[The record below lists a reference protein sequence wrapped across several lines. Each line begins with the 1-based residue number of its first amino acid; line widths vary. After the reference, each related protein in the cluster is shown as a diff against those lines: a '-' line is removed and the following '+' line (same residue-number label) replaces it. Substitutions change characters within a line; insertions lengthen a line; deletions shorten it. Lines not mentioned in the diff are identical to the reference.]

1 MQGDNR
7 IRGPGCKDC
16 EERHGCIVMD
26 KFAKQLSEYQ
36 SKEELENLKHQL
48 FMENVRIQAEKS
60 QIENDYEG
68 LRKEKKEVAADRKQL
83 SREKKQLTIEINQLR
98 EQVEYQRKRL
108 REDER
113 LLDQKQKLVERGY
126 EMLEQDKKQIQR
138 EYSRMEQEREQ
149 LRRAAATARKE
160 VYATGIFFRGINNRV
175 ALKKRYKD
183 LLKIYHPDNICG
195 DNEILLKINR
205 EYEELKERF
214 DYAESV

>member
-1 MQGDNR
+1 
-7 IRGPGCKDC
+7 
-16 EERHGCIVMD
+16 MD
-26 KFAKQLSEYQ
+26 KFAERLAEYK

-48 FMENVRIQAEKS
+48 FMENVRLQAEKS
-60 QIENDYEG
+60 QMDNDYEG

-83 SREKKQLTIEINQLR
+83 VREKKQLTIEINQLR

-126 EMLEQDKKQIQR
+126 EMLEQDKTQIQR
-138 EYSRMEQEREQ
+138 EYSRIEQEREQ
-149 LRRAAATARKE
+149 LRRATVSARKE
-160 VYATGIFFRGINNRV
+160 VYATGLFFRGVNNQV

-214 DYAESV
+214 DYAESI

>member
-1 MQGDNR
+1 
-7 IRGPGCKDC
+7 
-16 EERHGCIVMD
+16 MD
-26 KFAKQLSEYQ
+26 KFAKQLTEYQ

-113 LLDQKQKLVERGY
+113 LLDQKQKVVEHGY
-126 EMLEQDKKQIQR
+126 ELLEQDKKQIQR
-138 EYSRMEQEREQ
+138 EYQRLDQERAKLHEMT
-149 LRRAAATARKE
+149 ASARKE
-160 VYATGIFFRGINNRV
+160 VYATGLFFRGINNRI